1 MTSTINKPT
10 FVSSSKEV
18 NSIVGQIEKQQI
30 AVGNHLQNVV
40 LAGKEKVKNI
50 REYMESQRNYVWE
63 NWRASNLIQAI
74 LLNDPIPEIII
85 YRNDDKSQFRKTL
98 DGQQRL
104 TTIYLFVNNGFK
116 LDLSKSIYPTFEIEG
131 EQYTY
136 QNLQD
141 KLFSELPELLRDI
154 ILNYDLRILTAN
166 NCSDEQAERYY
177 TSMNAGMKPLKP
189 AEIRMAG
196 MGIKVRRFIAET
208 LKSDWLLHC
217 LTPKA
222 VITNTGS
229 EVISHLITL
238 MHSSSPIELSKENI
252 DNVIYSFR
260 DNGVPEQMKED
271 IVNVGSFLNDVTSIW
286 IEDKKKQDELK
297 VKGKKVSN
305 YATYRFSF
313 FNKTNT
319 VMLMM
324 AADQAIKNSVSV
336 EEFAKWSYKFFDN
349 PSEDYKKG
357 MTGKV
362 NELQMVDFR
371 MLAIQEEVSK
381 LKKGEVKDVVKKATA
396 EEVFNVLNE
405 FQNTEVKTD
414 IADTDTQTEKF
425 DDIEPETLS
434 ESDVED
440 TEHTKVNDNDIQF
453 DTQLDLTEDDI
464 PEFSDE
470 SAELIESQKDQE
482 IAS

>member
-1 MTSTINKPT
+1 MTMKINKPT
-10 FVSSSKEV
+10 FVPSSKEI

-63 NWRASNLIQAI
+63 NWRSSNLIQAI

-166 NCSDEQAERYY
+166 NCTDEQAERYY

-208 LKSDWLLHC
+208 LKSDWILHC
-217 LTPKA
+217 LTAKA
-222 VITNTGS
+222 VITNTGN
-229 EVISHLITL
+229 EVISQALTL
-238 MHSSSPIELSKENI
+238 MHNNSAVELSKENI
-252 DNVIYSFR
+252 DKVIYSFR
-260 DNGVPEQMKED
+260 DAGVPENLQND
-271 IVNVGSFLNDVTSIW
+271 IVNICNYLNETTLIW
-286 IEDKKKQDELK
+286 IEDKKIADDKRE
-297 VKGKKVSN
+297 KGKKVSN
-305 YATYRFSF
+305 YATYRFPF

-319 VMLMM
+319 VMLMI
-324 AADQAIKNSVSV
+324 AADKAIKNNVPV
-336 EEFAKWSYKFFDN
+336 EEFAKWSYNFFEK
-349 PSEDYKKG
+349 PSQDYNDG
-357 MTGKV
+357 MNGKA
-362 NELQMVDFR
+362 NELQNVDMR
-371 MLAIQEEVSK
+371 MLAIDAEI
-381 LKKGEVKDVVKKATA
+381 VKMRKEAPVVVKQTY
-396 EEVFNVLNE
+396 EEINAILDEFKNE
-405 FQNTEVKTD
+405 SEDNAQ
-414 IADTDTQTEKF
+414 
-425 DDIEPETLS
+425 PEF
-434 ESDVED
+434 ESDIIPE
-440 TEHTKVNDNDIQF
+440 
-453 DTQLDLTEDDI
+453 LTIEDI
-464 PEFSDE
+464 PDIDLSNEE
-470 SAELIESQKDQE
+470 
-482 IAS
+482 AS

>member
-1 MTSTINKPT
+1 MTTTTVNKPT
-10 FVSSSKEV
+10 FVPSSKEI

-40 LAGKEKVKNI
+40 LAGKEKIKTI
-50 REYMESQRNYVWE
+50 REYMESQRGYVWE
-63 NWRASNLIQAI
+63 NWRGSNLIQAI

-104 TTIYLFVNNGFK
+104 TTIYLFVNDGFR

-166 NCSDEQAERYY
+166 NCTDEQAERYY

-208 LKSDWLLHC
+208 LKSDWILHC
-217 LTPKA
+217 LTAKSA
-222 VITNTGS
+222 TTNTGN
-229 EVISHLITL
+229 EVISQALTL
-238 MHSSSPIELSKENI
+238 MHNNSAVELSKENI
-252 DNVIYSFR
+252 DKVIYSYR
-260 DNGVPEQMKED
+260 DSGVPENLQSDM
-271 IVNVGSFLNDVTSIW
+271 VNIGNYLNKATDIW
-286 IEDKKKQDELK
+286 IEDKKVVDAKRE
-297 VKGKKVSN
+297 KGKKVSN

-319 VMLMM
+319 VMLMV
-324 AADQAIKNSVSV
+324 AADKAIKNNVPI
-336 EEFAKWSYKFFDN
+336 EEFAKWSYNFFEK
-349 PSEDYKKG
+349 PSQDYNDG
-357 MTGKV
+357 MNGKA
-362 NELQMVDFR
+362 NELQNVDMR
-371 MLAIQEEVSK
+371 ILAIDAEIVKMRKEESVVVKQTYEEINAVLQEF
-381 LKKGEVKDVVKKATA
+381 KGEP
-396 EEVFNVLNE
+396 E
-405 FQNTEVKTD
+405 F
-414 IADTDTQTEKF
+414 
-425 DDIEPETLS
+425 
-434 ESDVED
+434 ESDIKPED
-440 TEHTKVNDNDIQF
+440 NSTNDNDNVNIQSE
-453 DTQLDLTEDDI
+453 LEIPELTIDDI
-464 PEFSDE
+464 PDV
-470 SAELIESQKDQE
+470 ELDNEE
-482 IAS
+482 AS

>member
-1 MTSTINKPT
+1 MTTTTNKPT
-10 FVSSSKEV
+10 FVPSSKEI

-30 AVGNHLQNVV
+30 AVGNYLQNVV
-40 LAGKEKVKNI
+40 LAGKEKIKNI

-104 TTIYLFVNNGFK
+104 TTIYLFVNDGFK

-166 NCSDEQAERYY
+166 NCTDEQAERYY

-196 MGIKVRRFIAET
+196 MGIKVRRFIGET
-208 LKSDWLLHC
+208 LKSDWILHC
-217 LTPKA
+217 LTEKSA
-222 VITNTGS
+222 TGNIGS
-229 EVISHLITL
+229 EIISQTLTL
-238 MHSSSPIELSKENI
+238 MHNNSAVELSKENI
-252 DNVIYSFR
+252 DKVIYSFR
-260 DNGVPEQMKED
+260 DTGVPENLSNNMID
-271 IVNVGSFLNDVTSIW
+271 ICNYLNETTSIW
-286 IEDKKKQDELK
+286 IEDKKKEDAKRE
-297 VKGKKVSN
+297 KGKKVSN

-319 VMLMM
+319 VMLIV
-324 AADQAIKNSVSV
+324 AADKAIKNNVPV
-336 EEFAKWSYKFFDN
+336 EEFAKWSYNFFEK
-349 PSEDYKKG
+349 PSQDYNDG
-357 MTGKV
+357 MNGKV
-362 NELQMVDFR
+362 SELQNVDMR
-371 MLAIQEEVSK
+371 MLAIDAEIVKMRKEAPVTVKQTYEEINAVLQEF
-381 LKKGEVKDVVKKATA
+381 KDESEHKIEHEDDSTND
-396 EEVFNVLNE
+396 NVNVQSELE
-405 FQNTEVKTD
+405 
-414 IADTDTQTEKF
+414 
-425 DDIEPETLS
+425 S
-434 ESDVED
+434 ESNEIPES
-440 TEHTKVNDNDIQF
+440 TI
-453 DTQLDLTEDDI
+453 DDI
-464 PEFSDE
+464 PEIDLTGEVS
-470 SAELIESQKDQE
+470 
-482 IAS
+482 

>member
-1 MTSTINKPT
+1 MTTTTNKPT
-10 FVSSSKEV
+10 FVPSSKEI

-40 LAGKEKVKNI
+40 LAGKEKIKNI

-104 TTIYLFVNNGFK
+104 TTIYLFVNDGFI

-166 NCSDEQAERYY
+166 NCTDEQAERYY

-196 MGIKVRRFIAET
+196 MGIKVRRFIGET
-208 LKSDWLLHC
+208 LKSDWILHC
-217 LTPKA
+217 LTEKSA
-222 VITNTGS
+222 TGNIGS
-229 EVISHLITL
+229 EIISQALTL
-238 MHSSSPIELSKENI
+238 MHNNSAVELSKENI
-252 DNVIYSFR
+252 DKVIYSFR
-260 DNGVPEQMKED
+260 DTGVPENLSNNMID
-271 IVNVGSFLNDVTSIW
+271 ICNYLNETTSIW
-286 IEDKKKQDELK
+286 IEDKKLEDSKRE
-297 VKGKKVSN
+297 KGKKVSN
-305 YATYRFSF
+305 YSTYRFSF

-319 VMLMM
+319 VMLIM
-324 AADQAIKNSVSV
+324 ATDKAIKNNVPV
-336 EEFAKWSYKFFDN
+336 TEFAKWSYNFFKEPN
-349 PSEDYKKG
+349 QDYKDG
-357 MTGKV
+357 MVDKV
-362 NELQMVDFR
+362 YELQMVDLR
-371 MLAIQEEVSK
+371 MLAIDAEI
-381 LKKGEVKDVVKKATA
+381 VKMRREAPVETIVVKQTYEDIQA
-396 EEVFNVLNE
+396 VLDE
-405 FQNTEVKTD
+405 FKDEDNTESEGVNEEINNNTNTD
-414 IADTDTQTEKF
+414 SQSEIGLDEIPELTLE
-425 DDIEPETLS
+425 DIP
-434 ESDVED
+434 DV
-440 TEHTKVNDNDIQF
+440 
-453 DTQLDLTEDDI
+453 DLTG
-464 PEFSDE
+464 
-470 SAELIESQKDQE
+470 QE
-482 IAS
+482 AI

>member
-1 MTSTINKPT
+1 MTTTTVNKPT
-10 FVSSSKEV
+10 FVPSSKEI

-40 LAGKEKVKNI
+40 LAGKEKIKTI
-50 REYMESQRNYVWE
+50 REYMESQRGYVWE
-63 NWRASNLIQAI
+63 NWRGSNLIQAI

-104 TTIYLFVNNGFK
+104 TTIYLFVNDGFR

-166 NCSDEQAERYY
+166 NCTDEQAERYY

-208 LKSDWLLHC
+208 LKSDWILHC
-217 LTPKA
+217 LTAKSA
-222 VITNTGS
+222 TTNTGN
-229 EVISHLITL
+229 EVISQALTL
-238 MHSSSPIELSKENI
+238 MHNNSAVELSKENI
-252 DNVIYSFR
+252 DKVIYSYR
-260 DNGVPEQMKED
+260 DSGVPENLQSDM
-271 IVNVGSFLNDVTSIW
+271 VNIGNYLNKATDIW
-286 IEDKKKQDELK
+286 IEDKKVVDAKRE
-297 VKGKKVSN
+297 KGKKVSN

-319 VMLMM
+319 VMLMV
-324 AADQAIKNSVSV
+324 AADKAIKNNVPI
-336 EEFAKWSYKFFDN
+336 EEFAKWSYNFFEK
-349 PSEDYKKG
+349 PSQDYNDG
-357 MTGKV
+357 MNGKA
-362 NELQMVDFR
+362 NELQNVDMR
-371 MLAIQEEVSK
+371 MLAIDAEI
-381 LKKGEVKDVVKKATA
+381 VKMRKEAPVVVKQTY
-396 EEVFNVLNE
+396 EEINAILDEFKNE
-405 FQNTEVKTD
+405 SEDNAQ
-414 IADTDTQTEKF
+414 
-425 DDIEPETLS
+425 PEF
-434 ESDVED
+434 ESDIIPE
-440 TEHTKVNDNDIQF
+440 
-453 DTQLDLTEDDI
+453 LTIEDI
-464 PEFSDE
+464 PDIDLSNEE
-470 SAELIESQKDQE
+470 
-482 IAS
+482 AS